1 MLANPVKMVV
11 WDLDETFW
19 SGTLSEGEVAIPPR
33 HADILKQLTARGIV
47 SSICSK
53 NDFETAKRELE
64 RHDLWRNFVFPVIAF
79 DAKGPAIA
87 ALVESANLRPEKCPP
102 HRRQPAES
110 ARGRILRAGSD
121 DGRARGHS
129 AVAAG
134 LARRAGANDPEHVK
148 LPQYKQIETKIAARS
163 HSQSNE
169 DFLRQCDIGIEIDID
184 VEPHIDRIID
194 LINKSNQLNFT
205 KVRLHDEKK
214 PA

>member
-87 ALVESANLRPEKCPP
+87 ALVESANLRPENVLLIDDNRLNLREAEYYAPGLMTAAP
-102 HRRQPAES
+102 EDILPSLLDLPAVRARTTRNTSSFRNTNRSRRKSP
-110 ARGRILRAGSD
+110 RGRIPRATRISCANATLESRSISTSSRISIGS
-121 DGRARGHS
+121 S
-129 AVAAG
+129 TSST
-134 LARRAGANDPEHVK
+134 NP
-148 LPQYKQIETKIAARS
+148 T
-163 HSQSNE
+163 N
-169 DFLRQCDIGIEIDID
+169 
-184 VEPHIDRIID
+184 
-194 LINKSNQLNFT
+194 
-205 KVRLHDEKK
+205 
-214 PA
+214 